1 MRSLDT
7 AAALDALACATRGS
21 MAEKKAKASPCGV
34 VGGDGADFCGGGAA
48 NGVHVCACRC
58 KP

>member
-1 MRSLDT
+1 
-7 AAALDALACATRGS
+7 
-21 MAEKKAKASPCGV
+21 V